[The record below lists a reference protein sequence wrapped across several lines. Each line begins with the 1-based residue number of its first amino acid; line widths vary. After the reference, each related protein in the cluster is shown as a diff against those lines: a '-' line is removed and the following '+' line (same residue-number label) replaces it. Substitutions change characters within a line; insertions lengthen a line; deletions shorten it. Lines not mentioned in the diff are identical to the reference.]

1 MATQRPMTSPIP
13 TRKKA
18 QSTFDAEL
26 RDFMRETELT
36 ARKIVKDAN
45 KKASDERKKEVSAAP
60 RVLIALPLL
69 PAFTGR
75 WCSAAQWP
83 DSPCLDSSHLTS
95 SSP

>member
-1 MATQRPMTSPIP
+1 MTSPIP

-45 KKASDERKKEVSAAP
+45 KKASDERKKEVSAVP
-60 RVLIALPLL
+60 RVLIVPPCFPWTVVL
-69 PAFTGR
+69 
-75 WCSAAQWP
+75 CSPVA
-83 DSPCLDSSHLTS
+83 
-95 SSP
+95 